1 MHFKKL
7 TDKTLIMFA
16 FKIRGYY
23 VYIIILII
31 AITFNRHCRH
41 CRQQINQAVN
51 TLLTFQGKW
60 RA

>member
-1 MHFKKL
+1 MYFKEL

-16 FKIRGYY
+16 FKIRGH
-23 VYIIILII
+23 YIYITFLII

-51 TLLTFQGKW
+51 TLLTFQGKL
-60 RA
+60 RT